1 MAIPGGPALADTSIS
16 GLPDLRLLRELARG
30 TAVATSTQ
38 RSYGKRSHWLCFGPH
53 DKCPAFACL
62 AIGLL
67 LEAAWLFACLMLIAL
82 DVVRNVR
89 WRRDYEASLCRLIRS
104 IRRRESI

>member
-16 GLPDLRLLRELARG
+16 GLANRRLLRELARG
-30 TAVATSTQ
+30 MAVATSTQ

-62 AIGLL
+62 ADRLL
-67 LEAAWLFACLMLIAL
+67 SRSSLVVHLLNVNCL
-82 DVVRNVR
+82 
-89 WRRDYEASLCRLIRS
+89 
-104 IRRRESI
+104 RRRSECALAARL